1 MNGSSSAPSRLAQR
15 WMAIANALDLRV
27 IAPAS
32 ILLPSGQRVDADAL
46 LPGFGGPRGM
56 LLVTDDELVWTHR
69 VAIVGAGYGF
79 SVLSDPGPR
88 ADVLPSWM
96 TSLTCFATGDG
107 KAIQGM
113 SRRGC
118 GRPESGL
125 EVGELRTRRAD
136 DRGLLAP
143 AVSSRDR
150 AVGALGGAM
159 IEKLSKREA
168 YAAMFAFLEEIY
180 QRTESADIGALLGGM
195 SLLKDGGTADPP
207 LGRTGRRL
215 FRR

>member
-88 ADVLPSWM
+88 ADVLPSLDDVIDMLRDWGWEGDPGDEPAWM
-96 TSLTCFATGDG
+96 
-107 KAIQGM
+107 
-113 SRRGC
+113 
-118 GRPESGL
+118 
-125 EVGELRTRRAD
+125 
-136 DRGLLAP
+136 
-143 AVSSRDR
+143 
-150 AVGALGGAM
+150 
-159 IEKLSKREA
+159 RE
-168 YAAMFAFLEEIY
+168 
-180 QRTESADIGALLGGM
+180 T
-195 SLLKDGGTADPP
+195 
-207 LGRTGRRL
+207 
-215 FRR
+215 